1 MTLQEAIKEL
11 EKAFSEACGR
21 PICIKMK
28 RECHRSEPLQS
39 PCYCVPV
46 QELLKALLM
55 RELLKRILLKN
66 PEVKKRYTNDKDDT
80 DGMYSLCISGV
91 SGEAIEGVKTALLA
105 FGKCLSEFSD
115 GELDKLLDDWVVR
128 CQEDT
133 TLSEDNCK

>member
-11 EKAFSEACGR
+11 EKALSETDVRPFSIKVKHGCPCQQAESVS
-21 PICIKMK
+21 CI
-28 RECHRSEPLQS
+28 
-39 PCYCVPV
+39 PV
-46 QELLKALLM
+46 QGLLKALLM
-55 RELLKRILLKN
+55 RELLKRILLKK

>member
-11 EKAFSEACGR
+11 EKALSETDVRPFSIKVKHGCPCQQAESVS
-21 PICIKMK
+21 CI
-28 RECHRSEPLQS
+28 PLQG
-39 PCYCVPV
+39 
-46 QELLKALLM
+46 LLKALLM

-115 GELDKLLDDWVVR
+115 GELDKLLDDWLATNR
-128 CQEDT
+128 FEC
-133 TLSEDNCK
+133 S

>member
-11 EKAFSEACGR
+11 EKALSETDVRPFSIKVKHGCPCQQAESVS
-21 PICIKMK
+21 CI
-28 RECHRSEPLQS
+28 
-39 PCYCVPV
+39 PV
-46 QELLKALLM
+46 QGLLKALLM